1 MTAPQPPLDRL
12 DALLKRFSVSAK
24 LFHAGPLCGGHD
36 FQYDEGF
43 LHVVRSGTVEVH
55 HERLKSLR
63 VDEPSL
69 LFYPRPLGHR
79 FVTDKTVGADM
90 ACATVRFS
98 GGASNPMGQAL
109 PPLVAMPLSALEG
122 MESLL
127 DLLFAEALSPRCGR
141 QAVVD
146 RLFEVL
152 IIQLIRK
159 LMNDGD
165 VHTGL
170 LAGLA
175 HPQLAKA
182 LVALHEAPA
191 GEWTLEEL
199 AARAGMSRSVFAN
212 AFRDTVGVTP
222 GDYLAAWRV
231 TLAQDLLKR
240 GRALKHVA
248 LDVGYGSTVAL
259 SRAFKARTGVS
270 PREWKGLA

>member
-1 MTAPQPPLDRL
+1 MSHPQTQDRL
-12 DALLKRFSVSAK
+12 DALLKRFSLSAR
-24 LFHAGPLCGGHD
+24 LFHAGPLCGVHD

-43 LHVVRSGTVEVH
+43 LHVVQSGTVEARH
-55 HERLKSLR
+55 KQLR
-63 VDEPSL
+63 TLRIDEPSL
-69 LFYPRPLGHR
+69 LFYPRPMGHR
-79 FVTDKTVGADM
+79 FVTDKTLGADM
-90 ACATVRFS
+90 ACATVCFS
-98 GGASNPMGQAL
+98 GGPANPIGQAL
-109 PPLVAMPLSALEG
+109 PPVIAMPLTTLQG
-122 MESLL
+122 MEPLL
-127 DLLFAEALSPRCGR
+127 DLLFAEALNPQCGR
-141 QAVVD
+141 QAIVD

-165 VHTGL
+165 VDTGL

-191 GEWTLEEL
+191 EAWTLEAL
-199 AARAGMSRSVFAN
+199 AERAGMSRSVFAN

-222 GDYLAAWRV
+222 GDYLAAYRV
-231 TLAQDLLKR
+231 TLAQDMLKR
-240 GRALKHVA
+240 GKALKHVA

-270 PREWKGLA
+270 PREWKGAA